1 MFQYF
6 THFTLILGIFPII
19 FFWSNKRRLNA
30 ETYYFL
36 PFIVLLAIS
45 TIYEF
50 VGTLILKINVISWFW
65 IYLFLE
71 FATLSYF
78 FYKLSVSKILSWFFV
93 SLFGPL
99 YIILTVIRNTGNE
112 LVMEGYLSAFSF
124 VAFLSF
130 IVLWFK
136 DLFKKLSYPSLLD
149 NNLFYFIVGIMVYFA
164 GTIFLFLLS
173 DVIYSDQKES
183 FPEFWLLN
191 VLFSFIF
198 RVLILI
204 GLWKSRIK

>member
-6 THFTLILGIFPII
+6 THFTLILGIVPII
-19 FFWSNKRRLNA
+19 IFWVNRRKLNA

-36 PFIVLLAIS
+36 PFIIVLEIA

-50 VGTLILKINVISWFW
+50 AGTLVLKLNVTSWFW

-71 FATLSYF
+71 FFSLSYF
-78 FYKLSVSKILSWFFV
+78 FYRLSISKILSWFFIC
-93 SLFGPL
+93 LFGLL
-99 YIILTVIRNTGNE
+99 YLTLTVIRNTGNE
-112 LVMEGYLSAFSF
+112 LLMEGYLSTFSF
-124 VAFLSF
+124 ITFLTF

-136 DLFKKLSYPSLLD
+136 DLFKKLSYPSLLS

-173 DVIYSDQKES
+173 DVIYSDQRKN
-183 FPEFWLLN
+183 FPAFWMLN

-198 RVLILI
+198 RILIII